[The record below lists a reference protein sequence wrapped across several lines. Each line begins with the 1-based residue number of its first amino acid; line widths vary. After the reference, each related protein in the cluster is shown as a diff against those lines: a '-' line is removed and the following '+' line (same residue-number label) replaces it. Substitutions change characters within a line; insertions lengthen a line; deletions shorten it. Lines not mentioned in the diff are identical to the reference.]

1 MTHYSLDIDTFWI
14 IWPAVLQGFGMGL
27 IFVPLST
34 VAYATLARSRMAE
47 AAGLYSLVRT
57 MGSAIGISIVTTM
70 LTRQGQ
76 VLWNELGGGLTRF
89 NPAVQSY
96 LRGLH
101 LDPANPKAVALMAQ
115 QIGQQAQMLAIIDVF
130 QAVTWSFIL
139 MLPLVF
145 LLRRKKGGDAAP
157 APVAA
162 E

>member
-1 MTHYSLDIDTFWI
+1 
-14 IWPAVLQGFGMGL
+14 MGL

-57 MGSAIGISIVTTM
+57 MGSAVGISIVTTLM
-70 LTRQGQ
+70 TRQGQ

-89 NPAVQSY
+89 NPAVQQY

-101 LDPANPKAVALMAQ
+101 LNPADPKAVALMAG
-115 QIGQQAQMLAIIDVF
+115 QIGRQAQMMAMLDVF
-130 QAVTWSFIL
+130 QVITWSFVV

-145 LLRRKKGGDAAP
+145 LLRKKKSGGDAP
-157 APVAA
+157 MPVAA